1 MEFSKV
7 QIGLLNGKENWAIWK
22 FKISFLLRSQHGVM
36 NVVEGNLQ
44 VPTQKDNDKNPEE
57 VNKYN
62 SDLYQFMKA
71 DSTAV
76 VLITNNL
83 SDATLE
89 KVMRFTHARDL
100 ARIA

>member
-1 MEFSKV
+1 MEFTKV
-7 QIGLLNGKENWAIWK
+7 QIGLLNGKENWATWK
-22 FKISFLLRSQHGVM
+22 FKMSICQPGVM

-44 VPTQKDNDKNPEE
+44 VPTQKGNDKKPEE

-89 KVMRFTHARDL
+89 KVIRFTHARDL

>member
-7 QIGLLNGKENWAIWK
+7 QIELLNGKENWATWK
-22 FKISFLLRSQHGVM
+22 FKISILLRSQPGVM

-44 VPTQKDNDKNPEE
+44 VPIQKGNDKKPEE

-89 KVMRFTHARDL
+89 KVMRFTHVRDL

>member
-1 MEFSKV
+1 MEV
-7 QIGLLNGKENWAIWK
+7 QNKYFVKESTRCNECCGRK
-22 FKISFLLRSQHGVM
+22 
-36 NVVEGNLQ
+36 
-44 VPTQKDNDKNPEE
+44 PTQKGNDKKPEK

-100 ARIA
+100 ARIAQVV